1 MTAVSG
7 PAYVALEG
15 AEGCGKSTQAVL
27 LADALGAV
35 LTRETGGTPVGARFR
50 EILHDTTV
58 TDLADRAEALITAAD
73 RAQHVVHVVRP
84 ALAAGRLV
92 VSDRSVHSTLA
103 YQGYGR
109 GLDLAELR
117 RINDWAIDG
126 LWPERVI
133 LLDAPTRVL
142 AARISDRD
150 LDRFERAGDDF
161 HARVAAGFRE
171 MAAADPARWDVV
183 DADGDV
189 ATVAKRVRAAYDEW
203 AKRDERLGRRRRAA
217 GGDRPAHRCRR
228 GAGARLPAARAVR
241 VDEAPGGPGVRR
253 PAPRRRRRPRPAAPP
268 AWRSAP
274 STPTSTRS
282 SGPGRRSPPTRPA
295 RSSS

>member
-15 AEGCGKSTQAVL
+15 AEGSGKSTQAVL
-27 LADALGAV
+27 LAETLGAI
-35 LTRETGGTPVGARFR
+35 LTRETGGTPVGARLR

-84 ALAAGRLV
+84 ALAAGRIV

-117 RINDWAIDG
+117 RINDWAIGG
-126 LWPERVI
+126 LWPERVV
-133 LLDAPTRVL
+133 LLDASTAVL
-142 AARISDRD
+142 ALRIRDRD

-161 HARVAAGFRE
+161 HARVAAGFRA
-171 MAAADPARWDVV
+171 MAAADPARWKVV

-203 AKRDERLGRRRRAA
+203 SNA
-217 GGDRPAHRCRR
+217 
-228 GAGARLPAARAVR
+228 
-241 VDEAPGGPGVRR
+241 
-253 PAPRRRRRPRPAAPP
+253 
-268 AWRSAP
+268 
-274 STPTSTRS
+274 
-282 SGPGRRSPPTRPA
+282 
-295 RSSS
+295 

>member
-1 MTAVSG
+1 VTAVSG

-15 AEGCGKSTQAVL
+15 AEGSGKSTQAVL
-27 LADALGAV
+27 LAEALGAI
-35 LTRETGGTPVGARFR
+35 LTRETGGTPVGARLR

-84 ALAAGRLV
+84 ALAAGRIV

-117 RINDWAIDG
+117 RINDWAIGG
-126 LWPERVI
+126 LWPERVV
-133 LLDAPTRVL
+133 LLDAPTAVL
-142 AARISDRD
+142 AVRIRDRD

-171 MAAADPARWDVV
+171 MAAADPARWKVV

-203 AKRDERLGRRRRAA
+203 ANA
-217 GGDRPAHRCRR
+217 
-228 GAGARLPAARAVR
+228 
-241 VDEAPGGPGVRR
+241 
-253 PAPRRRRRPRPAAPP
+253 
-268 AWRSAP
+268 
-274 STPTSTRS
+274 
-282 SGPGRRSPPTRPA
+282 
-295 RSSS
+295 

>member
-1 MTAVSG
+1 M
-7 PAYVALEG
+7 
-15 AEGCGKSTQAVL
+15 L
-27 LADALGAV
+27 LAEALGAV
-35 LTRETGGTPVGARFR
+35 LTRETGGTPVGARLR

-84 ALAAGRLV
+84 ALAAGRIV

-117 RINDWAIDG
+117 RINDWAIGG
-126 LWPERVI
+126 LWPERVV
-133 LLDAPTRVL
+133 LLDASTAVL
-142 AARISDRD
+142 ALRIRDRD

-171 MAAADPARWDVV
+171 MAAADPARWKVV

-203 AKRDERLGRRRRAA
+203 SNA
-217 GGDRPAHRCRR
+217 
-228 GAGARLPAARAVR
+228 
-241 VDEAPGGPGVRR
+241 
-253 PAPRRRRRPRPAAPP
+253 
-268 AWRSAP
+268 
-274 STPTSTRS
+274 
-282 SGPGRRSPPTRPA
+282 
-295 RSSS
+295 

>member
-1 MTAVSG
+1 VTAVSG

-15 AEGCGKSTQAVL
+15 AEGSGKSTQAAL
-27 LADALGAV
+27 LAEALDAV
-35 LTRETGGTPVGARFR
+35 LTRETGGTPVGARLR

-58 TDLADRAEALITAAD
+58 TDLADRSEALITAAD

-109 GLDLAELR
+109 GLDLAVLR
-117 RINDWAIDG
+117 EINDWAIDG

-133 LLDAPTRVL
+133 LLDAPTPVL

-171 MAAADPARWDVV
+171 MAAADPARWAVV

-203 AKRDERLGRRRRAA
+203 
-217 GGDRPAHRCRR
+217 
-228 GAGARLPAARAVR
+228 
-241 VDEAPGGPGVRR
+241 
-253 PAPRRRRRPRPAAPP
+253 
-268 AWRSAP
+268 
-274 STPTSTRS
+274 ST
-282 SGPGRRSPPTRPA
+282 A
-295 RSSS
+295 